1 MKQTKK
7 ITLSASCIAIGVLF
21 MALGAFIEVL
31 DLTVAAMCSCLMAFV
46 FIEIGDKYAFGVWL
60 GTSILGFVFFTHS
73 LVWVTYFL
81 IFGIY
86 PILKAYIEKLKRQFW
101 LPVKLVVFIVSAFL
115 IILASE
121 LILGIPFFNDT
132 LGVPFFEN
140 NTDVFRAIVIV
151 GLIGA
156 MFAYDFCMTLAI
168 RVYFMHF
175 RNRIKS
181 ILK

>member
-7 ITLSASCIAIGVLF
+7 ITLSASCIALGVLF

-60 GTSILGFVFFTHS
+60 GTSLLGFVFFTHS

-81 IFGIY
+81 VFGIY
-86 PILKAYIEKLKRQFW
+86 PILKAYIEKLKRPFW
-101 LPVKLVVFIVSAFL
+101 IPIKLLVFVASALL
-115 IILASE
+115 IIMTSE
-121 LILGIPFFNDT
+121 LLLGIPFFTDT

-140 NTDVFRAIVIV
+140 NMDVFRAIVV
-151 GLIGA
+151 VALIGA
-156 MFAYDFCMTLAI
+156 MFVYDIFMTVVIRAYFSS
-168 RVYFMHF
+168 F
-175 RNRIKS
+175 RDRIKR